1 MYKMKQVCQGQR
13 RHSGKGAARQGHPR
27 AGKKSKAGKG
37 QKEGGG
43 QTKTVHP
50 RLQHGKEDKIQREG
64 GSRLHRA
71 LNSSIRCVGSVP
83 RRPEC
88 FIDFSK
94 RSKMTKAVL

>member
-13 RHSGKGAARQGHPR
+13 RHSGKGASRQGHPR

-50 RLQHGKEDKIQREG
+50 GFSTERKIRFKGK
-64 GSRLHRA
+64 
-71 LNSSIRCVGSVP
+71 VGP
-83 RRPEC
+83 GYTEP
-88 FIDFSK
+88 
-94 RSKMTKAVL
+94 